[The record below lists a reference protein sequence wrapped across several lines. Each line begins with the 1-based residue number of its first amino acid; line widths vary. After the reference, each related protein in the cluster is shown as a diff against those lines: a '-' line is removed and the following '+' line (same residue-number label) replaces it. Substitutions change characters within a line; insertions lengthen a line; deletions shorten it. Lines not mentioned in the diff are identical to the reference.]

1 MVDVGGNMYRF
12 LSASNAEMTRFVRL
26 ENCETGKV
34 EVCFDDS
41 DLRHEYQKGFE
52 FMQVENMYDC
62 KILLFGHAFDLSNK
76 EAIEQSQRLCRTT
89 DRELLICETVNNNFY
104 VGNRKFLQII
114 SDGNIYYVA
123 NNDVEALSDISRFVF
138 RCSRKDLIQ
147 VNDVIYPS
155 YL

>member
-1 MVDVGGNMYRF
+1 MYRF
-12 LSASNAEMTRFVRL
+12 LSTSNAEMTRFVRL

-62 KILLFGHAFDLSNK
+62 KILLFGRAFDLTNK

-89 DRELLICETVNNNFY
+89 DRELLICETVKNNFS

-123 NNDVEALSDISRFVF
+123 INDVEALSDISRFVF

-155 YL
+155 FL